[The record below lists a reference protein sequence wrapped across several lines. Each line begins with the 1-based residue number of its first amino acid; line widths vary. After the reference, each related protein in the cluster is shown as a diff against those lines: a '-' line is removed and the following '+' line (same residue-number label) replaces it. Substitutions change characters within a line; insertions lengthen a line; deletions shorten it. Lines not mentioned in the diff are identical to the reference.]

1 MEDMTLQDLVD
12 LCEEIKDLD
21 RCEECPLRYDGCL
34 DTFNSSI
41 IYEMKQI
48 AGYEVLDTD
57 MRDTMDGKSYFK
69 AMFGDVL
76 EV

>member
-1 MEDMTLQDLVD
+1 MEGMTLQDLVD
-12 LCEEIKDLD
+12 LCEEIKELD
-21 RCEECPLRYDGCL
+21 RCEECPLRYDGCM
-34 DTFNSSI
+34 DTFNI
-41 IYEMKQI
+41 TIVDEMRAI
-48 AGYEVLDTD
+48 AGYEALDTD